1 MVVKLM
7 SDLSPGIR
15 NQIDELD
22 LTHGRPLVL
31 CDADEVL
38 FRFVASLEV
47 FLEKRG
53 LWLDLTTFAL
63 TGNIKD
69 RKTNTPTPAEEV
81 SALIKDFHATA
92 MHDMLPVPGAAEAL
106 AKVAKEAQ
114 IVVLTN
120 IAAKDKHLRAEA
132 LSRHHMAYP
141 VIANT
146 GMKGPAAAGMADLT
160 GGPVFFLDDIPP
172 HHESVRAAVPH
183 ATLIHFI
190 ADERLAKLLP
200 VAEHADFRI
209 DTWPE
214 AGSKILDVI
223 ATKGD

>member
-1 MVVKLM
+1 M
-7 SDLSPGIR
+7 SDLSPDIR
-15 NQIDELD
+15 DQIDELE
-22 LTHGRPLVL
+22 LTPGQPLVL

-38 FRFVASLEV
+38 FRFVASLEI
-47 FLEKRG
+47 FLEKRR

-69 RKTNTPTPAEEV
+69 RETNIPTPAEEV
-81 SALIKDFHATA
+81 SSLIKDFHATA
-92 MHDMLPVPGAAEAL
+92 MNDMLPVSGAAEAL
-106 AKVAKEAQ
+106 AEVAKEAQ

-120 IAAKDKHLRAEA
+120 IAAKNRHLRAEA
-132 LSRHHMAYP
+132 LSRHGMSYP
-141 VIANT
+141 VIANS
-146 GMKGPAAAGMADLT
+146 GMKGPAAAGIADLT

-172 HHESVRAAVPH
+172 HHESVRQSVPH

-200 VAEHADFRI
+200 AAEHADFRI

-214 AGSKILDVI
+214 ASRKILDII
-223 ATKGD
+223 ASKGG